1 MIAALRLVALSS
13 LLALCLM
20 VPARAQTE
28 YSIEKLLESGWD
40 IAGYVG
46 TFDNRSTILLFR
58 HKEKSF
64 LVQCSTLHDVTRKP
78 RLVTNCYELR

>member
-1 MIAALRLVALSS
+1 MIAAIRLVALTLS
-13 LLALCLM
+13 ALCLM
-20 VPARAQTE
+20 APARAQTE
-28 YSIEKLLESGWD
+28 YSIQKLLEGGWD

-78 RLVTNCYELR
+78 RMVTNCYELR